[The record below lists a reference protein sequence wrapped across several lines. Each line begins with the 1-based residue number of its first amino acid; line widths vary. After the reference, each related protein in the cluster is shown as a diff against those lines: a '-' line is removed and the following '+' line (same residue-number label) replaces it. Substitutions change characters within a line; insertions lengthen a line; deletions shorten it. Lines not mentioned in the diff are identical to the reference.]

1 MIKQYLAMQP
11 DKNSLLMIKIM
22 QKAKSFDVALF
33 HNESITKML
42 LETPT
47 STNCAPEL
55 LTALT
60 NIVDWMEETVQKAQ
74 MS

>member
-1 MIKQYLAMQP
+1 MIKQYQAMQP

-33 HNESITKML
+33 QNESITRML
-42 LETPT
+42 LETPSFAT
-47 STNCAPEL
+47 FSPEL
-55 LTALT
+55 LTALSD
-60 NIVDWMEETVQKAQ
+60 VVSWMDETVQKAQ

>member
-1 MIKQYLAMQP
+1 MIKQYQAMQP
-11 DKNSLLMIKIM
+11 DKNSILMIKIM

-33 HNESITKML
+33 QNESITRML

-47 STNCAPEL
+47 SATFSPEL
-55 LTALT
+55 LTALSD
-60 NIVDWMEETVQKAQ
+60 IVSWMDETVQKAQ